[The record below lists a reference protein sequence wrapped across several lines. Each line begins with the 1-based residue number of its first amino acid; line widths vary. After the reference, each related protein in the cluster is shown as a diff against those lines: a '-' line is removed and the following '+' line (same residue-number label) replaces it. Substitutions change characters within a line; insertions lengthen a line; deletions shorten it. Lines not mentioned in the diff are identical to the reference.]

1 MEILKVRNYDEMS
14 EKACDLI
21 VEKINKLD
29 NPVLGLATGSTPEGM
44 YQQII
49 DSYQRTKVSFTKT
62 TTFNLDEYVGLP
74 GENPNSYRFYMNEK
88 LFKHIDLPDNRAFLP
103 DGDAD
108 DLKKE
113 CRDYETLMY
122 IAEYIDVQVLGLGLN
137 GHIGFN
143 EPGTAFDSRTHI
155 VELDETTRKANARF
169 FDSLEDVPKKA
180 ITMGIETIMESKKIL
195 LLVSGEKK
203 AEAVFRLVN
212 GEISEDFPASI
223 LQKHENVILIAD
235 EGALSKL

>member
-1 MEILKVRNYDEMS
+1 MEIVKVRNYDEMS

-21 VEKINKLD
+21 VEKVNKLD

-44 YQQII
+44 YQQMI
-49 DSYQRTKVSFTKT
+49 DSYQKNKVSFTKT
-62 TTFNLDEYVGLP
+62 TTFNLDEYVGLA
-74 GENPNSYRFYMNEK
+74 GNNPNSYRFYMNEK

-103 DGDAD
+103 TGDSD
-108 DLKKE
+108 DLQKE

-122 IAEYIDVQVLGLGLN
+122 KAEYIDVQVLGLGLN

-155 VELDETTRKANARF
+155 VDLDETTRKANARF
-169 FDSLEDVPKKA
+169 FDSLNDVPERA

-203 AEAVFRLVN
+203 AEAVYRLVY
-212 GEISEDFPASI
+212 GETSEEFPASI